1 MARAMSRH
9 PNELPPSGKPAA
21 QSAQVPDSAEVL
33 ARVKDGMELVEIVA
47 RQMRRELGTGLSHED
62 MRSYGQEA
70 LLRAARTFDAERGVP
85 FRRWANLRIRG
96 AIIDGMRTQ
105 QLPRRLYER
114 LRAIEA
120 ADRVQDA
127 LLEEDAAAPPRD
139 AETADK
145 RLDDYLSTMATA
157 LAVGMMLPI
166 ANDELDNLRHDH
178 PSPEEELQRA
188 ELMKSVKEAVALR
201 PDAERTLL
209 ERHYMEGVTF
219 EQAATEL
226 GLSKSWASRLHAR
239 AIEGLA
245 KELKRRRVER

>member
-1 MARAMSRH
+1 MSR
-9 PNELPPSGKPAA
+9 PPSELPPSGKPTA
-21 QSAQVPDSAEVL
+21 QTAQIPDSPEVL
-33 ARVKDGMELVEIVA
+33 ARVKDGMELVEMVA
-47 RQMRRELGTGLSHED
+47 RQMRRELGTALSHED

-157 LAVGMMLPI
+157 LAVGVMMPI
-166 ANDELDNLRHDH
+166 ANDELDNLRTDR

-201 PDAERTLL
+201 PDAERKLL